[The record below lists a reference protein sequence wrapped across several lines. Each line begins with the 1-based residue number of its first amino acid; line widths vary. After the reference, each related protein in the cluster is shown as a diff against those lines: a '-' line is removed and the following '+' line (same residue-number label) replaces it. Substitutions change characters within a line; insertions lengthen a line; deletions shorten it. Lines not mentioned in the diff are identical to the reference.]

1 MLGMGKM
8 IMEDFLLRQFNALE
22 LEGAPRVIEL
32 HQLKGDFINLLCRLP
47 NGKTA
52 KLLDDDKMYYGAEL
66 CKKGSERCYGLAAD
80 ETQLLVYEYGE
91 GGKDAELLVW
101 KKL

>member
-1 MLGMGKM
+1 
-8 IMEDFLLRQFNALE
+8 MEEFLLCQFNALA
-22 LEGAPRVIEL
+22 LEGAPRVTEL
-32 HQLKGDFINLLCRLP
+32 HRLKGDFINLLCRLP

-52 KLLDDDKMYYGAEL
+52 KLLEDDKMYYGTEL
-66 CKKGSERCYGLAAD
+66 CRKDSERCYGLAAD

-91 GGKDAELLVW
+91 GGKEAELIVW